1 MHKIPVGQTIAS
13 AYRFLFSEIGTI
25 LGICWFPA
33 VLSSLASYLTYLYAA
48 LHQADLAGGDVRV
61 RAVYFFV
68 TILGLA
74 VTIFAASVMA
84 VAITRHVLGRRVTGV
99 IAYFAIGPAEWRMFL
114 ASIRYIAGA
123 CATIVLAVL
132 IADLVFRVTGVPV
145 DGAEPIHATAPEIG
159 AAIIAWI
166 AFIAAFV
173 VILRLGFF
181 IPPTIV
187 AENHGG
193 LRRSFE
199 LTGGNVL
206 RVFAVI
212 AVLGFPFLL
221 LLVGGEFVLIRSAL
235 GPAMYAMGAS
245 EFVQRAGQAMQE
257 KLLPWE
263 IFTAVVFVLGS
274 ALMFGGAAIAY
285 RARIGND
292 TSIALGSDQRAS

>member
-48 LHQADLAGGDVRV
+48 LHQADIAAGDIRVRV
-61 RAVYFFV
+61 VYFIV

-99 IAYFAIGPAEWRMFL
+99 VAYFAVGPAEWRMFL

-123 CATIVLAVL
+123 TATIILAIIISD
-132 IADLVFRVTGVPV
+132 IAFRIAGVPL
-145 DGAEPIHATAPEIG
+145 GPTESIRATPPQIA
-159 AAIIAWI
+159 AAIMAWI
-166 AFIAAFV
+166 AFIAAFI
-173 VILRLGFF
+173 VIVRLGFF
-181 IPPTIV
+181 IPPTVV

-199 LTGGNVL
+199 LTAGNVL

-235 GPAMYAMGAS
+235 GPAMYSMNAA
-245 EFVQRAGQAMQE
+245 EFVQRAGQAME
-257 KLLPWE
+257 AKLLPWE

-274 ALMFGGAAIAY
+274 GLIYGGAAIAY
-285 RARIGND
+285 RARIG
-292 TSIALGSDQRAS
+292 SDAPIPV

>member
-13 AYRFLFSEIGTI
+13 AYRFLFNEIGTI

-33 VLSSLASYLTYLYAA
+33 VLSSVASYLTSLYGA
-48 LHQADLAGGDVRV
+48 LHQADITGGDMRV
-61 RAVYFFV
+61 RAAYFIV
-68 TILGLA
+68 TLLGLA

-84 VAITRHVLGRRVTGV
+84 VAITRHVLGRRATGV

-114 ASIRYIAGA
+114 ASIRYIAGSS
-123 CATIVLAVL
+123 ATIILAIL
-132 IADLVFRVTGVPV
+132 ISDFAFRIAGVPV
-145 DGAEPIHATAPEIG
+145 DPTEPIRATAPEIG
-159 AAIIAWI
+159 AAIVAWI
-166 AFIAAFV
+166 AFIAAFI

-206 RVFAVI
+206 RVFGVI
-212 AVLGFPFLL
+212 AVLGFPLMLL
-221 LLVGGEFVLIRSAL
+221 ILGGNFVLIRSAL
-235 GPAMYAMGAS
+235 GPAMYSMGPA
-245 EFVQRAGQAMQE
+245 EFVQRYGQAMQD

-274 ALMFGGAAIAY
+274 GLIYGGAAIAY

-292 TSIALGSDQRAS
+292 TPIAL

>member
-1 MHKIPVGQTIAS
+1 
-13 AYRFLFSEIGTI
+13 
-25 LGICWFPA
+25 
-33 VLSSLASYLTYLYAA
+33 
-48 LHQADLAGGDVRV
+48 
-61 RAVYFFV
+61 
-68 TILGLA
+68 
-74 VTIFAASVMA
+74 
-84 VAITRHVLGRRVTGV
+84 
-99 IAYFAIGPAEWRMFL
+99 MFL

-145 DGAEPIHATAPEIG
+145 DGAEPIRATAPEIG

-212 AVLGFPFLL
+212 TVLGFPFLL

-235 GPAMYAMGAS
+235 GPAMYAMGAA

-292 TSIALGSDQRAS
+292 TSIAL

>member
-13 AYRFLFSEIGTI
+13 AYRFLFNEIGTI

-48 LHQADLAGGDVRV
+48 LHQADIAGGDLRV
-61 RAVYFFV
+61 RAIYFIV

-74 VTIFAASVMA
+74 VTIFSASVMA
-84 VAITRHVLGRRVTGV
+84 VAITRHVLGRRVAGV
-99 IAYFAIGPAEWRMFL
+99 IAYFAVGPAEWRMFM
-114 ASIRYIAGA
+114 ASIRYIAGST
-123 CATIVLAVL
+123 ATIILVIIVS
-132 IADLVFRVTGVPV
+132 DVVFRIAGVPI
-145 DGAEPIHATAPEIG
+145 APTEPIRATGPEVG
-159 AAIIAWI
+159 AAIVAWI
-166 AFIAAFV
+166 AFVAAFV
-173 VILRLGFF
+173 VIVRMGFF
-181 IPPTIV
+181 IPPTVV

-235 GPAMYAMGAS
+235 GPAMYSMRAA

-274 ALMFGGAAIAY
+274 GLIYGGAAIAY

-292 TSIALGSDQRAS
+292 TPISL

>member
-1 MHKIPVGQTIAS
+1 MSVMHKIPVGQTIAS
-13 AYRFLFSEIGTI
+13 AYRFLFNEIGTV

-33 VLSSLASYLTYLYAA
+33 VLSSLASYGTYLYAA
-48 LHQADLAGGDVRV
+48 LHQADLAGGDVGV
-61 RAVYFFV
+61 RATYFIV

-74 VTIFAASVMA
+74 VTIFSASVMA
-84 VAITRHVLGRRVTGV
+84 VAITRHVLGHRATGV

-114 ASIRYIAGA
+114 ASIRYIAGSS
-123 CATIVLAVL
+123 ATIILAIL
-132 IADLVFRVTGVPV
+132 ISDFVFRIAGVPI
-145 DGAEPIHATAPEIG
+145 DPIEPVRATAPEIG
-159 AAIIAWI
+159 AAIVAWI

-199 LTGGNVL
+199 LTAGNVL
-206 RVFAVI
+206 RVVAVI

-235 GPAMYAMGAS
+235 GPAMYAMGAA
-245 EFVQRAGQAMQE
+245 EFVQRAGQAMEE

-263 IFTAVVFVLGS
+263 VFTAVVFVLGS
-274 ALMFGGAAIAY
+274 GLIYGGAAIAY
-285 RARIGND
+285 RARIGNNMP
-292 TSIALGSDQRAS
+292 IEL

>member
-48 LHQADLAGGDVRV
+48 LHQADIAAGDIRV
-61 RAVYFFV
+61 RAVYFIV

-84 VAITRHVLGRRVTGV
+84 VAITRHVLGRRVAGV
-99 IAYFAIGPAEWRMFL
+99 IAYFAVGPAEWRMFL

-123 CATIVLAVL
+123 TATIIFAIIISD
-132 IADLVFRVTGVPV
+132 IAFRIAGVPLNP
-145 DGAEPIHATAPEIG
+145 AESIRATPPQVA
-159 AAIIAWI
+159 AAIVAWI
-166 AFIAAFV
+166 AFIAAFI
-173 VILRLGFF
+173 VIVRLGFF

-235 GPAMYAMGAS
+235 GPAMYALNAA
-245 EFVQRAGQAMQE
+245 EFVQRAGQAMQA
-257 KLLPWE
+257 KLVPWE

-274 ALMFGGAAIAY
+274 GLIYGGAAIAY

-292 TSIALGSDQRAS
+292 TQISL